1 MPKQEPLT
9 ESYFYILL
17 CLYKENLHGYEIM
30 QKAKELSEGKVVIG
44 AGTMYGAT
52 SNMMKKGW
60 IEEIL
65 EEAKD
70 ERGKRLYKLT
80 EIGKSVLAQEVSRLE
95 NLVTN
100 AKSIMEN

>member
-17 CLYKENLHGYEIM
+17 CLYKENLHGYAIM
-30 QKAKELSEGKVVIG
+30 QKAKEISEGKVVIG

-52 SNMMKKGW
+52 SNMIKKAW
-60 IEEIL
+60 IEEIQ

-70 ERGKRLYKLT
+70 ERGKRAYKLT
-80 EIGKSVLAQEVSRLE
+80 EVGKQVFEQELARLE
-95 NLVTN
+95 NLVTT
-100 AKSIMEN
+100 AKSIINQ

>member
-1 MPKQEPLT
+1 MTKQEPLT

-17 CLYKENLHGYEIM
+17 CLYKENLHGYAIM
-30 QKAKELSEGKVVIG
+30 QKAKEISEGRVVIG

-52 SNMMKKGW
+52 GNMIKKSW
-60 IEEIL
+60 IEEIQ

-80 EIGKSVLAQEVSRLE
+80 ETGKTILEQEIQRLE
-95 NLVTN
+95 ALVSN
-100 AKSIMEN
+100 AKAIINN

>member
-1 MPKQEPLT
+1 MSKQEPLT

-17 CLYKENLHGYEIM
+17 CLYKENLHGYAIM
-30 QKAKELSEGKVVIG
+30 QKAKEISEGKVVIG

-52 SNMMKKGW
+52 SNMIKKAW
-60 IEEIL
+60 IEEIQ

-70 ERGKRLYKLT
+70 ERGKRAYKLT
-80 EIGKSVLAQEVSRLE
+80 QVGKQVLEQELARLE
-95 NLVTN
+95 NLVST

>member
-17 CLYKENLHGYEIM
+17 CLYKENLHGYAIM
-30 QKAKELSEGKVVIG
+30 QKAKEISEGKVVIG

-52 SNMMKKGW
+52 SNMIKKAW
-60 IEEIL
+60 IEEIQ

-70 ERGKRLYKLT
+70 ERGKRAYKLT
-80 EIGKSVLAQEVSRLE
+80 EVGKQVLEQELARLE
-95 NLVTN
+95 NLVTT
-100 AKSIMEN
+100 AKSIINQ

>member
-17 CLYKENLHGYEIM
+17 CLYKENLHGYAIM
-30 QKAKELSEGKVVIG
+30 QKAKEISEGRVVIG

-52 SNMMKKGW
+52 SNMIKKAW
-60 IEEIL
+60 IEEIQ

-70 ERGKRLYKLT
+70 ERGKRAYKLT
-80 EIGKSVLAQEVSRLE
+80 EVGKQVLEQELARLE
-95 NLVTN
+95 NLVTT
-100 AKSIMEN
+100 AKSIINQ